1 MYQIYTAD
9 IAALCLSILIHY
21 ILHIVAVPRIPV
33 CRYPPKQ
40 PEDQRQFPHRP
51 NQSEWISARDFFRLL
66 YGCLPQTKPT
76 HIPIEPQRR
85 HKPHKAAVCPAG
97 CGTLCRFPTAATTTS
112 HEPPDSDHLPL
123 LDRRLRDDAAAVFP
137 SARTAFRLHH

>member
-51 NQSEWISARDFFRLL
+51 NQSEWISAKDFFRLL
-66 YGCLPQTKPT
+66 YGCAAANQAD
-76 HIPIEPQRR
+76 
-85 HKPHKAAVCPAG
+85 PHPYRTA
-97 CGTLCRFPTAATTTS
+97 TAAQAAQSRGLSGRLWYT
-112 HEPPDSDHLPL
+112 LPL
-123 LDRRLRDDAAAVFP
+123 SDSRNDNQP
-137 SARTAFRLHH
+137 